1 MPATYE
7 PIATTT
13 LGTAGATITFSS
25 IPATYTD
32 LRLAV
37 TSVPSG
43 AIQYGLR
50 FNNDS
55 SALYSLTELVGNGA
69 SAASDRDSNDTSLYF
84 NYFTP
89 TGSTIPAFMTADIFS
104 YAGSTNKTSLLTWNN
119 DRNGAGDT
127 VIYTVGLYRSTSA
140 ITRLDIILTSGTMGV
155 GTTATL
161 YGIKNA

>member
-7 PIATTT
+7 KIQSTT
-13 LGTAGATITFSS
+13 LGSAQASISFTS
-25 IPATYTD
+25 IPSTFTD
-32 LRLAV
+32 LRLTV

-43 AIQYGLR
+43 SIQYGLR

-55 SALYSLTELVGNGA
+55 SSLYSLTELVGNGS
-69 SAASDRDSNDTSLYF
+69 SAASDRDTNDTSLYF

-119 DRNGAGDT
+119 DRNGAGDI

-140 ITRLDIILTSGTMGV
+140 INRLDIILTSGTMGT

-161 YGIKNA
+161 YGILKA